1 MTDARA
7 KWNEL
12 GDQLN
17 ELGLKLRLHFEQAG
31 PEGGAEGDKDVREAL
46 RAVTAAVEQAF
57 DAVGTAAKDD
67 AVRTDVKEA
76 GRAVV
81 EALEA
86 TFAELGERFRS
97 TTHH

>member
-31 PEGGAEGDKDVREAL
+31 TEDGTEGDNDVREAL

-67 AVRTDVKEA
+67 AVRSDVKDA
-76 GRAVV
+76 GRSVV